1 MATLRGYKY
10 DYFINHGFLH
20 NEALIFSRQYTMA
33 QIRELSY
40 MRTMVRS
47 RTSLRNN
54 LIKKGLSY
62 AQYKRYIATTYS
74 KYRWGKPNQET
85 DIWKMLRKYRD
96 EAIARG
102 KANPND
108 KSGYIVPVR
117 KGSHH
122 KGDISKG
129 DLDRQRARSRYQDKA
144 GKPAKGRVGS
154 TLDRIAELNA
164 RIKQERNPTKLNSMV
179 AERNKLWGTIS

>member
-1 MATLRGYKY
+1 MATLRQKRYRYLITKGLLASEAKTIAGQYSMSQIRALPY
-10 DYFINHGFLH
+10 LR
-20 NEALIFSRQYTMA
+20 ALIKQRVAQRNRLQQLGYPYKDYVKYLKSFYTKNGWGN
-33 QIRELSY
+33 I
-40 MRTMVRS
+40 
-47 RTSLRNN
+47 NN
-54 LIKKGLSY
+54 
-62 AQYKRYIATTYS
+62 
-74 KYRWGKPNQET
+74 ED
-85 DIWKMLRKYRD
+85 DIWKMIKSHRKD
-96 EAIARG
+96 SIIAG
-102 KANPND
+102 D
-108 KSGYIVPVR
+108 YVPPKY

-164 RIKQERNPTKLNSMV
+164 RIKQERNPTKLNSMI